1 VEVDSAPRI
10 KAHFR
15 SVHDCMPKHVHHTAN
30 RYFIVQ
36 GDENKWDLM
45 AKKVV
50 ELQLSPYWPNGWLEF
65 PEMKWI

>member
-1 VEVDSAPRI
+1 
-10 KAHFR
+10 
-15 SVHDCMPKHVHHTAN
+15 MPKHVHHTAN